1 MGGYTQL
8 YEMSITGNNVYGV
21 QEKDLNWTPPHR
33 LLFAAA
39 VGGFAYA
46 VVGENESQPGSVTV
60 K

>member
-1 MGGYTQL
+1 
-8 YEMSITGNNVYGV
+8 MSITGNNVYGV